1 MIPQTKKYEYGG
13 KRYELRSD
21 CFGCD
26 LYEISEDGSATP
38 MHYPSNWISLEDFLK
53 LRHLNENGAML

>member
-1 MIPQTKKYEYGG
+1 MIPRTQKYEYAG
-13 KRYELRSD
+13 KHYELRSD

-26 LYEISEDGSATP
+26 LYEISEDGSATA

-53 LRHLNENGAML
+53 LRHLNENGVML